1 MMHFIGSRNH
11 KNQQAERERERE
23 RAQNWKTT
31 WPNSGKDVNCN
42 LGMEWPNINGLAIVF
57 FFFWMGMG
65 WPFLMLTEKWKLH
78 DLQSQFYS
86 KATHQRETHLRR
98 TTFFCLSSITLRNI
112 FNGHV
117 YDLNIF
123 HSIIIIKL
131 SQKPYQKYIYIPK
144 KKKITPI
151 GAEPS

>member
-1 MMHFIGSRNH
+1 MIHFIGSRNH

-42 LGMEWPNINGLAIVF
+42 LGMEWPNINGLAIFNVD
-57 FFFWMGMG
+57 
-65 WPFLMLTEKWKLH
+65 WKLH
-78 DLQSQFYS
+78 DLQAPHVYS
-86 KATHQRETHLRR
+86 KATHQRETHLRLPN
-98 TTFFCLSSITLRNI
+98 FFCLQSITLRNI

-131 SQKPYQKYIYIPK
+131 SQKPYQIYIYIYIPK
-144 KKKITPI
+144 KKK
-151 GAEPS
+151 SLQ